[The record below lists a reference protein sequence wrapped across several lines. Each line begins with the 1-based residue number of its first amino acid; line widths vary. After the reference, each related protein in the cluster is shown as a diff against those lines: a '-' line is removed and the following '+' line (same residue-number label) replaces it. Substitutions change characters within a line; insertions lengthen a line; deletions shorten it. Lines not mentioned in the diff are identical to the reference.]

1 MRLFMRSAYLLTKC
15 FTSRG
20 MSSES
25 EMIGQPLTILLP
37 KFQLPEHLSGGELI
51 GRRKDGTEFPAE
63 VAFGVVSGD
72 QSMFTGFVQDIS
84 ERKRAEEGCERP
96 LQKLKN

>member
-1 MRLFMRSAYLLTKC
+1 
-15 FTSRG
+15 